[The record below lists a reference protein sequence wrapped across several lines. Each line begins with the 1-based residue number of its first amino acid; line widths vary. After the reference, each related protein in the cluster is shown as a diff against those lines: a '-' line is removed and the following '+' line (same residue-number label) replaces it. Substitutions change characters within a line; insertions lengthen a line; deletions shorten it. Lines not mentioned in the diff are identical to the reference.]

1 MAATRLIA
9 LHKNKG
15 KSVAACL
22 KSRTDYAKNPDKTN
36 RGELV
41 SSYECSPLT
50 ADEEFMLSKRQYELA
65 TGRRQ
70 KNDVIAYQIRQSFRP
85 GEITA
90 EEANKVGYELA
101 MRFTKGKYV
110 VILKDASNLLLS
122 MPQQTHFERLKNN
135 LPIYPEAALFDI
147 LHVQIHPFLKR
158 EVIAVRGDLPI
169 AAQTGCYIQALLF
182 VVAVLFHLAGKC
194 RAGANDAHIALQDVP
209 KLRQLVEAGLADKLA
224 HAGNAG
230 VILDLEHRAVHLV
243 LFQQIV
249 QFCLCVGAHRAELV
263 ELKRLTISSNTLLRE
278 NRASRRVIKHEYNE
292 SGNRATSPANRV

>member
-36 RGELV
+36 KGELV

-70 KNDVIAYQIRQSFRP
+70 KNDVIAYQIRQSFKP

-101 MRFTKGKYV
+101 MRFTNTCGDHRTATASCEHQPYNFSFVSKTSKAVLRLLLLWDFHAKHSRKRGHNSRKCLGKY
-110 VILKDASNLLLS
+110 
-122 MPQQTHFERLKNN
+122 
-135 LPIYPEAALFDI
+135 
-147 LHVQIHPFLKR
+147 
-158 EVIAVRGDLPI
+158 
-169 AAQTGCYIQALLF
+169 
-182 VVAVLFHLAGKC
+182 
-194 RAGANDAHIALQDVP
+194 
-209 KLRQLVEAGLADKLA
+209 
-224 HAGNAG
+224 
-230 VILDLEHRAVHLV
+230 
-243 LFQQIV
+243 
-249 QFCLCVGAHRAELV
+249 
-263 ELKRLTISSNTLLRE
+263 
-278 NRASRRVIKHEYNE
+278 
-292 SGNRATSPANRV
+292 

>member
-50 ADEEFMLSKRQYELA
+50 ADEEFMLSKRQYKLA

-101 MRFTKGKYV
+101 MRFTKGNYAFIVATHTDREHIHNHIIYNSTALDGTRKFRDFFFSALAV
-110 VILKDASNLLLS
+110 QRLS
-122 MPQQTHFERLKNN
+122 
-135 LPIYPEAALFDI
+135 
-147 LHVQIHPFLKR
+147 
-158 EVIAVRGDLPI
+158 DLI
-169 AAQTGCYIQALLF
+169 C
-182 VVAVLFHLAGKC
+182 
-194 RAGANDAHIALQDVP
+194 
-209 KLRQLVEAGLADKLA
+209 
-224 HAGNAG
+224 
-230 VILDLEHRAVHLV
+230 LEHQL
-243 LFQQIV
+243 
-249 QFCLCVGAHRAELV
+249 
-263 ELKRLTISSNTLLRE
+263 S
-278 NRASRRVIKHEYNE
+278 VIEIKPYRSKNFRCWWTFRQ
-292 SGNRATSPANRV
+292 N